1 MYGQNDI
8 KDKNLEIFS
17 PSKNFR
23 FERKPH
29 KKNEALKYPIKKM
42 KTVVWRRNDMLV
54 ISEKILS
61 QTK

>member
-1 MYGQNDI
+1 MI
-8 KDKNLEIFS
+8 SKTKISRFFS